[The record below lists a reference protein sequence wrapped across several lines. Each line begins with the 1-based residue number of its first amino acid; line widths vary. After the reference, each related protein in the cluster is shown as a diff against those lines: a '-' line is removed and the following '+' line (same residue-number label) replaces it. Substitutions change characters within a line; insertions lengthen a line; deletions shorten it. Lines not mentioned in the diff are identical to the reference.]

1 MLELE
6 TVSTNV
12 VVMKVVGVGGGGN
25 NAVNRMID
33 CGLKDIEFIAIN
45 TDKQVLMNSKAIVK
59 IQIGEKLTKG
69 LGAGANPEIGQK
81 AAEESREDIMSALK
95 GANMVFVTAG
105 MGGGTGTGAAPV
117 VASIAKEMG
126 ILTVGVV
133 TKPFTTEGRRRA
145 VQAEAGIEELRKA
158 VDTLV
163 VIPNDRLLMISDKHT
178 SVLEAFRNADD
189 VLRQSIQ
196 GISDV
201 IRQEGAI
208 NLDFADV
215 KAVMKDRGLA
225 HMGIGHAKGENK
237 SEEAVKMAI
246 NSPLLETSI
255 DGAKGV
261 LLHVTGGPEL
271 SMLEANEVA
280 EIVQQ
285 LVDIDATFIYGMG
298 IDENLK
304 DEIIVTVIATGFDAA
319 NTATPVKHMTHEAKT
334 SGGATYPAFPPVEV
348 NTTVITPEDDRTPA
362 KEDPVTSWLD
372 KFGSKSSSPRT
383 ITPPS
388 NNDTDEGDSEIKIP
402 SWLSGNR
409 GN

>member
-1 MLELE
+1 MLEFE
-6 TVSTNV
+6 TVSNNV
-12 VVMKVVGVGGGGN
+12 VLMKVVGVGGGGN
-25 NAVNRMID
+25 NAVNRMIEY
-33 CGLKDIEFIAIN
+33 GLKDIEFIAVN
-45 TDKQVLMNSKAIVK
+45 TDKQVLSSSKAITK

-81 AAEESREDIMSALK
+81 AAEESREDIIAALK

-105 MGGGTGTGAAPV
+105 MGGGTGTGAAPI
-117 VASIAKEMG
+117 VASIAKELG

-133 TKPFTTEGRRRA
+133 TKPFTTEGRRRC
-145 VQAEAGIEELRKA
+145 VQAEAGIEELKKA

-178 SVLEAFRNADD
+178 SVLDAFKNADD

-201 IRQEGAI
+201 IRQEGCI
-208 NLDFADV
+208 NLDFADI

-237 SEEAVKMAI
+237 ADDAVKMAI

-271 SMLEANEVA
+271 SMIEANEVA
-280 EIVQQ
+280 DIVQQ

-298 IDENLK
+298 IDESLK
-304 DEIIVTVIATGFDAA
+304 DEIIVTVIATGFEAPA
-319 NTATPVKHMTHEAKT
+319 QPVKPVQPVRRQQAAEPQPSVVVEPESDYDRR
-334 SGGATYPAFPPVEV
+334 SGNWEEF
-348 NTTVITPEDDRTPA
+348 
-362 KEDPVTSWLD
+362 LD
-372 KFGSKSSSPRT
+372 KYNAPKRPISSPRT
-383 ITPPS
+383 VTPPS
-388 NNDTDEGDSEIKIP
+388 DINDEISSNGIEIP
-402 SWLSGNR
+402 EWLKGNR
-409 GN
+409 N

>member
-6 TVSTNV
+6 TVSSNV

-45 TDKQVLMNSKAIVK
+45 TDKQVLINSKAITK

-81 AAEESREDIMSALK
+81 AAEESREDIMAALK

-117 VASIAKEMG
+117 IASIAKEMG

-145 VQAEAGIEELRKA
+145 LQANNGIEELRKA

-163 VIPNDRLLMISDKHT
+163 VIPNDRLLLISDKHT
-178 SVLEAFRNADD
+178 SVLEAFKSADD

-271 SMLEANEVA
+271 SMIEANEVA
-280 EIVQQ
+280 NIVQQ

-304 DEIIVTVIATGFDAA
+304 DEIIVTVIATGFDNQA
-319 NTATPVKHMTHEAKT
+319 NTAHKPSAISEPVVT
-334 SGGATYPAFPPVEV
+334 
-348 NTTVITPEDDRTPA
+348 TTVSTPDASA
-362 KEDPVTSWLD
+362 KSDPWDFLN
-372 KFGSKSSSPRT
+372 KFSAGNKFNTSPRT
-383 ITPPS
+383 VVPPVTDINDEVSS
-388 NNDTDEGDSEIKIP
+388 NGIEIP
-402 SWLSGNR
+402 EWLKGNR
-409 GN
+409 N

>member
-6 TVSTNV
+6 TVSSNV

-45 TDKQVLMNSKAIVK
+45 TDKQVLLNSKAITK

-81 AAEESREDIMSALK
+81 AAEESREDIIAALK

-133 TKPFTTEGRRRA
+133 TKPFTTEGRRRSM
-145 VQAEAGIEELRKA
+145 QAESGIEDLRKA

-163 VIPNDRLLMISDKHT
+163 VIPNDRLLLISDKHT
-178 SVLEAFRNADD
+178 SVLDAFKNADD
-189 VLRQSIQ
+189 VLRQCIQ

-201 IRQEGAI
+201 IRQDGAI
-208 NLDFADV
+208 NLDFADI

-237 SEEAVKMAI
+237 AEEAVKMAI

-255 DGAKGV
+255 DGAKGI
-261 LLHVTGGPEL
+261 LLNVTGGPEL
-271 SMLEANEVA
+271 SMIEANDVA
-280 EIVQQ
+280 NIVQQ
-285 LVDIDATFIYGMG
+285 KVDIDATFIYGMG

-304 DEIIVTVIATGFDAA
+304 DEIIVTVIATGFDAPV
-319 NTATPVKHMTHEAKT
+319 ATKTPEVSRNPIFEPVVTTTVAQESADPVKPTKDPWESFLNNYNNK
-334 SGGATYPAFPPVEV
+334 GAST
-348 NTTVITPEDDRTPA
+348 
-362 KEDPVTSWLD
+362 
-372 KFGSKSSSPRT
+372 PRT
-383 ITPPS
+383 VTPPPSDVNDEVSS
-388 NNDTDEGDSEIKIP
+388 NGIEIP
-402 SWLSGNR
+402 EWLKGNR
-409 GN
+409 N

>member
-6 TVSTNV
+6 TVSSNV
-12 VVMKVVGVGGGGN
+12 VVMKVVGIGGGGN
-25 NAVNRMID
+25 NAVNRMIEY
-33 CGLKDIEFIAIN
+33 GLKDIEFIAVN
-45 TDKQVLMNSKAIVK
+45 TDKQVLVESKAITK

-81 AAEESREDIMSALK
+81 AAEESREDIIASLK

-117 VASIAKEMG
+117 IASIAKEMG

-133 TKPFTTEGRRRA
+133 TKPFTTEGRRRYM
-145 VQAEAGIEELRKA
+145 QADAGIEELRKA

-178 SVLEAFRNADD
+178 SVLEAFKNADD

-201 IRQEGAI
+201 IRQTGCI
-208 NLDFADV
+208 NLDFADI

-237 SEEAVKMAI
+237 ADEAVRMAI

-271 SMLEANEVA
+271 SMIESNEVA
-280 EIVQQ
+280 DIVQQ

-298 IDENLK
+298 IDESLK
-304 DEIIVTVIATGFDAA
+304 DEIIVTVIATGF
-319 NTATPVKHMTHEAKT
+319 EA
-334 SGGATYPAFPPVEV
+334 
-348 NTTVITPEDDRTPA
+348 
-362 KEDPVTSWLD
+362 PVTSVPAPAKRPIIESKQQPVAQATFEPEPVPDSVSASNSKETAWKEFLD
-372 KFGSKSSSPRT
+372 KYNSAKRPASAPKT
-383 ITPPS
+383 VTPS
-388 NNDTDEGDSEIKIP
+388 LDNTMDDETGEFEIP
-402 SWLSGNR
+402 EWLKGNK
-409 GN
+409 G

>member
-33 CGLKDIEFIAIN
+33 CGLKDIEFIAVN
-45 TDKQVLMNSKAIVK
+45 TDKQVLLTSKAITK

-69 LGAGANPEIGQK
+69 LGAGGNPEIGQK
-81 AAEESREDIMSALK
+81 AAEESREDIIAALK
-95 GANMVFVTAG
+95 GANLVFVTAG

-133 TKPFTTEGRRRA
+133 TKPFMTEGRRRGL
-145 VQAEAGIEELRKA
+145 QAESGIEELSKA

-178 SVLEAFRNADD
+178 SVIEAFKSADD

-201 IRQEGAI
+201 IRQEGCI
-208 NLDFADV
+208 NLDFADI
-215 KAVMKDRGLA
+215 KSVMKDRGLA

-237 SEEAVKMAI
+237 AEDAVKMAI

-271 SMLEANEVA
+271 SMIEANEVA
-280 EIVQQ
+280 DIVQQ

-298 IDENLK
+298 IDESLK
-304 DEIIVTVIATGFDAA
+304 DEIIVTVIATGFEA
-319 NTATPVKHMTHEAKT
+319 NQKPSAGRKPIT
-334 SGGATYPAFPPVEV
+334 SIPDPRPIGGTSAEPQAQSQTYPWENPVDRFIDSYGSKK
-348 NTTVITPEDDRTPA
+348 TGSAAAPRTVTPA
-362 KEDPVTSWLD
+362 PLPPIDINDGESSNGIEIPEWL
-372 KFGSKSSSPRT
+372 K
-383 ITPPS
+383 
-388 NNDTDEGDSEIKIP
+388 
-402 SWLSGNR
+402 GNR
-409 GN
+409 N

>member
-1 MLELE
+1 MLDLE
-6 TVSTNV
+6 TVSSNV

-45 TDKQVLMNSKAIVK
+45 TDKQVLINSKAITK

-81 AAEESREDIMSALK
+81 AAEESREDIMAALK

-133 TKPFTTEGRRRA
+133 TKPFTTEGRRRSL
-145 VQAEAGIEELRKA
+145 QANAGIEELRKA

-163 VIPNDRLLMISDKHT
+163 VIPNDRLLLISDKHT
-178 SVLEAFRNADD
+178 SVLEAFKSADD

-201 IRQEGAI
+201 IRNDGAI

-237 SEEAVKMAI
+237 AEEAVKMAV

-261 LLHVTGGPEL
+261 LLHVMGGPEL
-271 SMLEANEVA
+271 SMIEANEVA
-280 EIVQQ
+280 NIVQQ
-285 LVDIDATFIYGMG
+285 QVDIDATFIYGMG

-304 DEIIVTVIATGFDAA
+304 DEIIVTVIATGFDAQ
-319 NTATPVKHMTHEAKT
+319 
-334 SGGATYPAFPPVEV
+334 
-348 NTTVITPEDDRTPA
+348 NTTPKAVNSFTASEPTPA
-362 KEDPVTSWLD
+362 PSQEAA
-372 KFGSKSSSPRT
+372 SKSSDHWDFLNKYGSGSKFMTSPRT
-383 ITPPS
+383 VVPTTPDINDEPS
-388 NNDTDEGDSEIKIP
+388 SNGIEIP
-402 SWLSGNR
+402 EWLKGNR
-409 GN
+409 N

>member
-6 TVSTNV
+6 TVSSNV

-33 CGLKDIEFIAIN
+33 CGLKDIEFIAVN
-45 TDKQVLMNSKAIVK
+45 TDKQVLINSKAITK
-59 IQIGEKLTKG
+59 IQIGEKITKG

-81 AAEESREDIMSALK
+81 AAEESREDIMAALK

-145 VQAEAGIEELRKA
+145 IQAEAGIEELRKA

-178 SVLEAFRNADD
+178 SVLEAFKSADD

-261 LLHVTGGPEL
+261 LLHVTGGAEL
-271 SMLEANEVA
+271 SMIEANEVA

-304 DEIIVTVIATGFDAA
+304 DEIVVTVIATGFDGVPKAA
-319 NTATPVKHMTHEAKT
+319 EPKGSFANP
-334 SGGATYPAFPPVEV
+334 FPPVQV
-348 NTTVITPEDDRTPA
+348 NTTVSSSVEEPA
-362 KEDPVTSWLD
+362 LPKAGDQVTD
-372 KFGSKSSSPRT
+372 FINRFGSSKQQYT
-383 ITPPS
+383 GITKAVETPVAEE
-388 NNDTDEGDSEIKIP
+388 NDPNEIKIP
-402 SWLSGNR
+402 SWLSGNK
-409 GN
+409 N

>member
-6 TVSTNV
+6 TVSSNV

-45 TDKQVLMNSKAIVK
+45 TDKQVLMNSKAITK

-81 AAEESREDIMSALK
+81 AAEESREDIMASLK

-133 TKPFTTEGRRRA
+133 TKPFTTEGRRRS

-178 SVLEAFRNADD
+178 SVLEAFKNADD

-261 LLHVTGGPEL
+261 LLHVTGGAEL
-271 SMLEANEVA
+271 SMIEANEVA

-319 NTATPVKHMTHEAKT
+319 PKPVSEPKAAF
-334 SGGATYPAFPPVEV
+334 SNPFPPVHV
-348 NTTVITPEDDRTPA
+348 STTVTTPDPEPAPAKKDDQFTSFINKFGASKQSTGVTRTVTPETSNDDN
-362 KEDPVTSWLD
+362 DPNELQ
-372 KFGSKSSSPRT
+372 
-383 ITPPS
+383 
-388 NNDTDEGDSEIKIP
+388 IP

-409 GN
+409 N

>member
-1 MLELE
+1 M
-6 TVSTNV
+6 
-12 VVMKVVGVGGGGN
+12 
-25 NAVNRMID
+25 
-33 CGLKDIEFIAIN
+33 GLKILN
-45 TDKQVLMNSKAIVK
+45 LYKQVLSSSKAITK

-81 AAEESREDIMSALK
+81 AAEESREDIIAALK

-105 MGGGTGTGAAPV
+105 MGGGTGTGAAPI
-117 VASIAKEMG
+117 VASIAKELG

-133 TKPFTTEGRRRA
+133 TKPFTTEGRRRC
-145 VQAEAGIEELRKA
+145 VQAEAGIEELKKA

-178 SVLEAFRNADD
+178 SVLDAFKNADD
-189 VLRQSIQ
+189 GLRQSIQ

-201 IRQEGAI
+201 IRQEGCI
-208 NLDFADV
+208 NLDFADI

-237 SEEAVKMAI
+237 ADDAVKMAI

-271 SMLEANEVA
+271 SMIEANEVA
-280 EIVQQ
+280 DIVQQ

-298 IDENLK
+298 IDESLK
-304 DEIIVTVIATGFDAA
+304 DEIIVTVIATGFEAPA
-319 NTATPVKHMTHEAKT
+319 QPVKPVQPT
-334 SGGATYPAFPPVEV
+334 SRRQTAEPQPSVVVE
-348 NTTVITPEDDRTPA
+348 PEPDYDRRSGNW
-362 KEDPVTSWLD
+362 EDFLD
-372 KFGSKSSSPRT
+372 KYNAPKRPISSPRT
-383 ITPPS
+383 VTPPS
-388 NNDTDEGDSEIKIP
+388 DINDEISSNGIEIP
-402 SWLSGNR
+402 EWLKGNR
-409 GN
+409 N

>member
-1 MLELE
+1 M
-6 TVSTNV
+6 
-12 VVMKVVGVGGGGN
+12 
-25 NAVNRMID
+25 A
-33 CGLKDIEFIAIN
+33 AI
-45 TDKQVLMNSKAIVK
+45 
-59 IQIGEKLTKG
+59 
-69 LGAGANPEIGQK
+69 
-81 AAEESREDIMSALK
+81 K
-95 GANMVFVTAG
+95 GADMVFVTAG

-117 VASIAKEMG
+117 IASIAKEMG

-178 SVLEAFRNADD
+178 SVLEAFKNADD

-237 SEEAVKMAI
+237 AEEAVKMAI

-271 SMLEANEVA
+271 SMIEANEVA

-304 DEIIVTVIATGFDAA
+304 DEIVVTVIATGFDAVQKA
-319 NTATPVKHMTHEAKT
+319 EAHRSNPFTNVK
-334 SGGATYPAFPPVEV
+334 VD
-348 NTTVITPEDDRTPA
+348 TTVPAPAEEPAPTSHDDRVQAFMNT
-362 KEDPVTSWLD
+362 
-372 KFGSKSSSPRT
+372 FGSKQT
-383 ITPPS
+383 YAANNYAKTVTPPANDS
-388 NNDTDEGDSEIKIP
+388 NEDSDPNEIKIP

-409 GN
+409 N

>member
-6 TVSTNV
+6 TVSSNV

-33 CGLKDIEFIAIN
+33 CGLKDIEFIAVN
-45 TDKQVLMNSKAIVK
+45 TDKQVLTNSKAITK

-81 AAEESREDIMSALK
+81 AAEESREDIIAALK

-133 TKPFTTEGRRRA
+133 TKPFTTEGRRRCM
-145 VQAEAGIEELRKA
+145 QAESGIEALAKA

-178 SVLEAFRNADD
+178 SVMEAFKNADD

-201 IRQEGAI
+201 IRQEGCI
-208 NLDFADV
+208 NLDFADI
-215 KAVMKDRGLA
+215 KAVMKDRGRA

-237 SEEAVKMAI
+237 ADEAVKMAI

-271 SMLEANEVA
+271 TMIEANEVA
-280 EIVQQ
+280 DIVQNQ
-285 LVDIDATFIYGMG
+285 VDIDATFIYGMG
-298 IDENLK
+298 IDESLK
-304 DEIIVTVIATGFDAA
+304 DEIIVTVIATGFDVAPAA
-319 NTATPVKHMTHEAKT
+319 IPTPAPARRTTTAEPRVTTTVVTPEEPENT
-334 SGGATYPAFPPVEV
+334 SGGSSLDEFLNRYRPKIPKPA
-348 NTTVITPEDDRTPA
+348 
-362 KEDPVTSWLD
+362 
-372 KFGSKSSSPRT
+372 
-383 ITPPS
+383 TPPAVPA
-388 NNDTDEGDSEIKIP
+388 EDSDPNGIEIP
-402 SWLSGNR
+402 EWLKGNR
-409 GN
+409 N

>member
-1 MLELE
+1 MLEFE
-6 TVSTNV
+6 TVSSNV

-33 CGLKDIEFIAIN
+33 CGLKDIEFIAVN
-45 TDKQVLMNSKAIVK
+45 TDKQVLVNSKAITK

-81 AAEESREDIMSALK
+81 AAEESREDIIAALK

-105 MGGGTGTGAAPV
+105 MGGGTGTGAAPI

-133 TKPFTTEGRRRA
+133 TKPFTTEGRRRC

-178 SVLEAFRNADD
+178 SVLDAFRNADD

-201 IRQEGAI
+201 IRQEGCI
-208 NLDFADV
+208 NLDFADI

-237 SEEAVKMAI
+237 ADDAVKMAI

-255 DGAKGV
+255 VGAKGV

-271 SMLEANEVA
+271 SMIEANEVA
-280 EIVQQ
+280 DIVQQ

-298 IDENLK
+298 IDESLK
-304 DEIIVTVIATGFDAA
+304 DEIIVTVIATGFEAPSQ
-319 NTATPVKHMTHEAKT
+319 PVKAPQSARRQTAEPT
-334 SGGATYPAFPPVEV
+334 STVVVEPEPDYTRHTD
-348 NTTVITPEDDRTPA
+348 NLDSFLDRYGSPKRPTT
-362 KEDPVTSWLD
+362 
-372 KFGSKSSSPRT
+372 PRT
-383 ITPPS
+383 VTPPS
-388 NNDTDEGDSEIKIP
+388 DINDEVSTNGIEIP
-402 SWLSGNR
+402 EWLKGNR
-409 GN
+409 N